1 MARVRLPKHP
11 ATPSVSEDETEESA
25 SEDEVGEEELTLPVG
40 AEAEVR
46 NDDPGFVGSFYEVT
60 VTGHRG
66 RGYTVVYSTLVAED
80 GGPLE
85 EAAAA
90 ADVRPRPPR
99 EERREFAVHEAVEA
113 LHNDGW
119 WAGVVSAVLPQ
130 VAGTPRVY
138 QVAFPTSRETME
150 FEASALRPHRVFQAG
165 RWISAAQVQKEVIA
179 AKSIEEARNTVS
191 MSEDR
196 KFWTSNF
203 SCYKKHCNVL
213 TSKTFEVAKLKD
225 VFDDVE
231 LRYNVTAGHGMFSE
245 INTANCVDPST
256 APKDAGGSQHAVSQ
270 QGGGSTMDN
279 RLSESLAIK
288 HLPFVKTSPLWPH
301 VETMEILHKA
311 PQRPHLNQLRRFG
324 PAIHEKMAL
333 ESINRLDVKD
343 DIAGLLEKMQ
353 VLSMLE
359 ANGSDVGALRSQ
371 LEALLRR
378 KNMHHTEPHND
389 DDMMKT
395 LEEKIA
401 HKEAEDRELGAR
413 MRVLAMALNQ
423 LRLYASL
430 VRDMVRSA
438 VAQKMSN
445 ATEISR
451 LKSTSKRART
461 RSEASTS
468 ALR

>member
-191 MSEDR
+191 MSED
-196 KFWTSNF
+196 
-203 SCYKKHCNVL
+203 L
-213 TSKTFEVAKLKD
+213 AKLKD